1 MRFVAFLGVFL
12 IPLIGLTTDGGVS
25 RIMKVIPGSTPEQ
38 ARTSIVL
45 AIVLVCLIIGT
56 VCPFQLRRCLV
67 QREYVIFVCNLAGSI
82 VGLLGL
88 CLFALGC
95 VIYLAE

>member
-1 MRFVAFLGVFL
+1 MRFIAFLGIFL
-12 IPLIGLTTDGGVS
+12 IPLIGFTTDGGVL
-25 RIMKVIPGSTPEQ
+25 RLIKLFPGITPEQ

-45 AIVLVCLIIGT
+45 AMFLVCLIIGT
-56 VCPFQLRRCLV
+56 ISPFQLRRCLV

-88 CLFALGC
+88 CLFALAY
-95 VIYLAE
+95 VSYLVE